1 MQCFAGPNLIYLI
14 VGSVFGVL
22 LTALVLTTSLAPV
35 NLSPVPFDLFA
46 VATPIYRI
54 SFYGA
59 LMFMTVSENLI
70 APSIAVAN
78 GGNYAL
84 GRWWEA
90 LFNWIIV
97 TGLVVLVAYRLPFQV
112 HIPIIECS
120 VTKLDVTPI

>member
-1 MQCFAGPNLIYLI
+1 MPNLVNLI
-14 VGSVFGVL
+14 VGSIFVVVL
-22 LTALVLTTSLAPV
+22 VGMMLTTTLSTV
-35 NLSPVPFDLFA
+35 NLAPVPFDLFA
-46 VATPIYRI
+46 TTTPAYRI
-54 SFYGA
+54 AFYGA

-78 GGNYAL
+78 GGNYYL

-112 HIPIIECS
+112 NSC
-120 VTKLDVTPI
+120 VD

>member
-1 MQCFAGPNLIYLI
+1 MPNMINLI
-14 VGSVFGVL
+14 VGSVFALILVGIV
-22 LTALVLTTSLAPV
+22 LTASLSTV

-46 VATPIYRI
+46 TSTPSYRI
-54 SFYGA
+54 AFYAA

-70 APSIAVAN
+70 APSIAAAN

-112 HIPIIECS
+112 RHS
-120 VTKLDVTPI
+120 LTRKFA

>member
-1 MQCFAGPNLIYLI
+1 M
-14 VGSVFGVL
+14 VF
-22 LTALVLTTSLAPV
+22 LTTLSTV
-35 NLSPVPFDLFA
+35 NLAPVPFDLFA
-46 VATPIYRI
+46 VTTPVFRI
-54 SFYGA
+54 AFYAA

-70 APSIAVAN
+70 APSIAAAN

-112 HIPIIECS
+112 GCCFYS
-120 VTKLDVTPI
+120 GLARS

>member
-1 MQCFAGPNLIYLI
+1 MPNMINLI
-14 VGSVFGVL
+14 VGSVFALILVGIVL
-22 LTALVLTTSLAPV
+22 MASLSTV
-35 NLSPVPFDLFA
+35 NLSPVPYDLFA
-46 VATPIYRI
+46 TSTPSYRI
-54 SFYGA
+54 AFYAA

-70 APSIAVAN
+70 APSIAAAN

-112 HIPIIECS
+112 RH
-120 VTKLDVTPI
+120 L